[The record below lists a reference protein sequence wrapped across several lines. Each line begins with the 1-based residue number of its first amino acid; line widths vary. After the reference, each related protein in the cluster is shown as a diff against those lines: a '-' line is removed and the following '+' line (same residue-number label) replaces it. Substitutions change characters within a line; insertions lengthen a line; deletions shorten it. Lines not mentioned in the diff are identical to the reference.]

1 MSYLKY
7 TEWLLIHSAKPL
19 QFQTSRN
26 VEEEEAGKSEWKG
39 QGLF

>member
-1 MSYLKY
+1 MSYIKS

-19 QFQTSRN
+19 QLQTSRN
-26 VEEEEAGKSEWKG
+26 VEGEAGKSEWKG